1 MDWNQ
6 AIEHLIH
13 EQIFFKTY
21 FSCFSRPGSR
31 TAVGFVVLFG
41 VPLFGM
47 MLARIV
53 EIAYGRAKRIG
64 LPAVVGA

>member
-1 MDWNQ
+1 MD
-6 AIEHLIH
+6 ED
-13 EQIFFKTY
+13 IFFV
-21 FSCFSRPGSR
+21 FSRPGSR